1 MPLIT
6 QRTFPIQHIWSCE
19 WTPADHQLV
28 ISNQSSTA
36 LDERSKTRENRH
48 FRFICAR
55 LSYQLWLTYV
65 SVYVAGLPCSLPI
78 NKNIAHVPH
87 SRGNNLIR
95 KPNAFFFDNTYLDK
109 NTFWCWL
116 FYKKKYFCELW
127 RGELRDY
134 YVSRLHSERSRR
146 QSDMI
151 LILLRH
157 CRQFTTFQF
166 TKKKTFAAQKLIIK
180 WSLIALRSALYIRLI
195 WDFSLDGNVWY
206 VSRSDIFAC
215 SRLSAF
221 QYQKEF
227 QFENGFWYGWIV
239 FLAGRSVIVAWWR
252 FFRLEF
258 ANIISV
264 LSNHRTACESPTV
277 CVCVCWWTKSAII
290 KLHFLYFTQQKQK
303 PIKIKQNWIISS
315 SRRLVEWEK
324 KVAVSAGKAPREK
337 SEKQQKVIIK

>member
-1 MPLIT
+1 MNYGAENYAIIT
-6 QRTFPIQHIWSCE
+6 CRDCILSEVVDNQTWFWYCCDTVVNLQH
-19 WTPADHQLV
+19 
-28 ISNQSSTA
+28 
-36 LDERSKTRENRH
+36 
-48 FRFICAR
+48 F
-55 LSYQLWLTYV
+55 
-65 SVYVAGLPCSLPI
+65 
-78 NKNIAHVPH
+78 
-87 SRGNNLIR
+87 NLR
-95 KPNAFFFDNTYLDK
+95 
-109 NTFWCWL
+109 
-116 FYKKKYFCELW
+116 
-127 RGELRDY
+127 
-134 YVSRLHSERSRR
+134 
-146 QSDMI
+146 
-151 LILLRH
+151 
-157 CRQFTTFQF
+157 
-166 TKKKTFAAQKLIIK
+166 KKKTFAAQKLIIK

-252 FFRLEF
+252 FFSLGIRKYYF
-258 ANIISV
+258 GVKQSSDRMRVANC
-264 LSNHRTACESPTV
+264 L

-337 SEKQQKVIIK
+337 SEKQQKVINKYIIGY